1 MKEIIIALKNLPI
14 GRTAKIKYL
23 SSVGAIRRSMLDLG
37 LISGTVV
44 EAMHKSPSGDPTAYN
59 IRGAVIA
66 LRSEEAGKIL
76 VELN

>member
-1 MKEIIIALKNLPI
+1 MKENLIALKNLPI
-14 GRTAKIKYL
+14 GRTAIIKYL
-23 SSVGAIRRSMLDLG
+23 SANGAIRRMMLELG